1 MNLIDIL
8 KQFKNIEPDAA
19 YSATSKRA
27 ILATEPG
34 AMPSMPR
41 WSTRRIVFTIIETG
55 AAVALTGFFIFLV
68 VNGLNGTGLAPV
80 QYAAINPQSLK
91 AEAQAIDM
99 QIEIANLNYTESA
112 AESTAP
118 IPSSPSG
125 MAAKATAGLSNATTT
140 ATSSVSNA
148 SGSASGTTTST
159 SVTIDQA
166 LQSLGQ

>member
-8 KQFKNIEPDAA
+8 KQFKKIEPDAA

-27 ILATEPG
+27 ILAAEPIVI
-34 AMPSMPR
+34 R
-41 WSTRRIVFTIIETG
+41 WTTRRIVFTIIETG

-80 QYAAINPQSLK
+80 QYAAINPQALH

-99 QIEIANLNYTESA
+99 QIKLANLSYTESA

-118 IPSSPSG
+118 ITSPAG
-125 MAAKATAGLSNATTT
+125 TAAKMAAGLSNATTT
-140 ATSSVSNA
+140 ATSSVSGA
-148 SGSASGTTTST
+148 AGAASGTASSTGTST
-159 SVTIDQA
+159 VTIDQA